1 MSAETA
7 RRAISVLVDLGIVET
22 RHGSGVVVTSRQ
34 KAQDYV
40 NTEQEVNGLQSLQQD
55 LKNQIKA
62 QQAALATLGTSL
74 QSFIDQSQ
82 HYQQHNPLTPFE
94 LALTVPSAMF
104 EKELRELNFWH
115 KTGTTLV
122 GIMHEDKLTISPG
135 PYAKVF
141 QGDTLYFVGDQNS
154 VQSVSNFFYQN

>member
-1 MSAETA
+1 
-7 RRAISVLVDLGIVET
+7 
-22 RHGSGVVVTSRQ
+22 
-34 KAQDYV
+34 
-40 NTEQEVNGLQSLQQD
+40 
-55 LKNQIKA
+55 
-62 QQAALATLGTSL
+62 
-74 QSFIDQSQ
+74 
-82 HYQQHNPLTPFE
+82 
-94 LALTVPSAMF
+94 MF

-122 GIMHEDKLTISPG
+122 GIMHDDKLTISPG